1 MHEEEALDPAH
12 LVLLGLAGVVRDVVE
27 EAQARLSEV
36 AGEDLPDESA
46 DHLPVGQRAV
56 DAGPHRGEILLS
68 FRRPDRSAGQLAI
81 RKRDAVTGGQRH
93 ELLQELGADLVAEAA
108 RAAVDRH
115 EEIAFFET
123 EGPGR
128 LAVEDRLD
136 GLQLQIVVARTE
148 ASDLVELPL
157 LRPPADSGGVGS
169 RHAPPLFDPFEV
181 VRLSPTLLHRPPRAA
196 REELVELGDGEPHG
210 SSPADSRRHGAV
222 EVVSDRLEML
232 AERARLQASRERA
245 HATGDVE
252 ADAPRRH
259 DASAVGI
266 EGGDAADGKAVT
278 PVGVRHGEGGA
289 DDARERGDVGDLL
302 ADLLVERVDQDPA
315 REDAARHTHRSGGR
329 QLPDVRF
336 DFAQLRFHVAPPHPA
351 GARKE

>member
-1 MHEEEALDPAH
+1 MKHPPEPRRMIQIDHRRREARPRREGSALDAGYRTHADDPAGEAGGLRDRGDLVHVLVGARGLLGRAFGRMRLDDDSPLGELADQRLPMPAGLRLRAAHRASGAVAGGAEGARLRLARAGENEGAGPHGPADQDRLADCAVLLGQLRVAGPEGARGSLAVHEEEALDPAH

-81 RKRDAVTGGQRH
+81 RERDAVTGGQRH
-93 ELLQELGADLVAEAA
+93 ELLQELGADLAAEAA

-169 RHAPPLFDPFEV
+169 PHA
-181 VRLSPTLLHRPPRAA
+181 A
-196 REELVELGDGEPHG
+196 
-210 SSPADSRRHGAV
+210 PA
-222 EVVSDRLEML
+222 L
-232 AERARLQASRERA
+232 
-245 HATGDVE
+245 
-252 ADAPRRH
+252 DA
-259 DASAVGI
+259 
-266 EGGDAADGKAVT
+266 
-278 PVGVRHGEGGA
+278 
-289 DDARERGDVGDLL
+289 
-302 ADLLVERVDQDPA
+302 
-315 REDAARHTHRSGGR
+315 
-329 QLPDVRF
+329 
-336 DFAQLRFHVAPPHPA
+336 
-351 GARKE
+351 